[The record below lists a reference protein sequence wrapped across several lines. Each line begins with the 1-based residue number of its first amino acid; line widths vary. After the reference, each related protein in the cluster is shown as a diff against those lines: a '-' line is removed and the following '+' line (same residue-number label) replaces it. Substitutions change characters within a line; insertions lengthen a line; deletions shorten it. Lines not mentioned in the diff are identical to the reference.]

1 MGYIK
6 HKFKEYYD
14 KQPPKAYPEKL
25 LSPSML
31 GGCPRVMYY
40 QLNDI
45 KQTTP
50 PDCNAQMNFQVGH
63 LWEMQTA
70 LTLDKLGVLINWW
83 CEGQDSRL
91 VNTDMWSSK
100 EVLRKD
106 KWIDEELHI
115 AGTPDILYYQDGKVV
130 LLDSKTAS
138 EGKSSKVAKLSDEE
152 FWRVE
157 YGHKMQLGAY
167 LILQK
172 RRYEAGLEKHKV
184 DYGKLVIFSK
194 DNGHIIKEPV
204 LFYSEQ
210 LEKEVLNRCN
220 ELWHFISNNIKPP
233 CTCNIE
239 NEHNFK
245 KWRVSY
251 CNYGNVDSMQP
262 NYKKKIVP
270 TKCCEL

>member
-14 KQPPKAYPEKL
+14 KQPPKTYPEKL

-138 EGKSSKVAKLSDEE
+138 DASSSKIAKLSDEE
-152 FWRVE
+152 FWRVK
-157 YGHKMQLGAY
+157 YGYKLQLGAY
-167 LILQK
+167 LILAK
-172 RRYEAGLEKHKV
+172 RRYDAGLEKHKV

-204 LFYSEQ
+204 LFYSKE
-210 LEKEVLNRCN
+210 LEEEVLNKCN
-220 ELWHFISNNIKPP
+220 ELWSFISNNIKPP
-233 CTCNIE
+233 CTCSTE
-239 NEHNFK
+239 NEFNRG
-245 KWRVSY
+245 KWMVSY